1 MIWTDGSLWTGLL
14 QILWCRL
21 CIQKTRQSKL
31 ASNSDVH
38 TVVAVE
44 TKCSVLDRLVLVR
57 CGRLVDVL
65 LDPAKFTSVNIKH
78 CVSIVIWRGIG
89 PHAVFILFLFLPT
102 VWRQG
107 NRTFPLCW
115 CWMEFLFSMT
125 EYELCGDSPEF
136 YKKKNEQNLSFG
148 PTVHFCD
155 FVWNCLSCLLGWAE
169 GKTATVTL
177 RQCKTIPNSKLQTS
191 CYKDRFMGV
200 PLMNFMPFGGSPE
213 RLVID
218 HHRSD
223 LNVSLRLLEK
233 FLFSFLNAR
242 AWSYIITPSSHS
254 PNSFGLKPN
263 SRLLMMRLFSGWHFV
278 SQLIYLPQ
286 MFCF

>member
-1 MIWTDGSLWTGLL
+1 M
-14 QILWCRL
+14 
-21 CIQKTRQSKL
+21 
-31 ASNSDVH
+31 
-38 TVVAVE
+38 VAVE